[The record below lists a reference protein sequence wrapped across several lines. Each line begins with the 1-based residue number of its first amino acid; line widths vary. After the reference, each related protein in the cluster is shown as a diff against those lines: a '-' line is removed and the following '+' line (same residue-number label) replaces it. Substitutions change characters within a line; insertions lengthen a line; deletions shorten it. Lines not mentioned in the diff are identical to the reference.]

1 MAYTRKIN
9 TRIRNGAAPKKTLK
23 QRRKELF
30 DKNLELAILE
40 QEIKNQEEIRD
51 LIELFK
57 RNPGSPRY
65 AEYKERKKYNTKTLK
80 NLKDQ
85 NKTLL
90 KGHNYRV
97 DRIKNIEN

>member
-1 MAYTRKIN
+1 MAYTRKIH
-9 TRIRNGAAPKKTLK
+9 RRLRYGAAPKKTIK
-23 QRRKELF
+23 QRRTELF

-65 AEYKERKKYNTKTLK
+65 TEYKERKKNNTKTLK

-85 NKTLL
+85 NKALL

-97 DRIKNIEN
+97 DRIKDMEN